1 MPLFQKGQGSGKAS
15 VDSTMDVAPQWVL
28 QAGDLTFTL
37 HPGEVPESLV
47 STQPITPS
55 DTDIEGETVSYR
67 MNYIMI
73 FVCLK

>member
-1 MPLFQKGQGSGKAS
+1 
-15 VDSTMDVAPQWVL
+15 MDVAPQWVL

-55 DTDIEGETVSYR
+55 DTDIEGKAV
-67 MNYIMI
+67 II
-73 FVCLK
+73 